1 MILSLDDG
9 SMVKCLLCKYEGL
22 CYNHNNQQELDTK
35 VDICTFRS
43 PVVRWELDKFKR
55 TADWHLLMQNNMDT
69 MSQRMF

>member
-55 TADWHLLMQNNMDT
+55 TAD
-69 MSQRMF
+69 